1 MVKNDVTSRPDLLG
15 KSDISDTSED
25 NSTADSRLREAL
37 QLIRVIVKFHPR
49 LFAIA
54 VSGAAVFA
62 VCTVGSSI
70 GVRWMVDRVIL
81 IRFNEGELD
90 TSAII
95 IGACL
100 VIGIGLVRAAGVVIR
115 RSFAGRTEWRTAE
128 SITNQVLDH
137 VVAQP
142 ITWHRKRM
150 TGDIVARCGVD
161 SDASVSIL
169 APLPFASSVLV
180 MMLVSSI
187 WMLSVDVPLGVLAIV
202 VFPILLILN
211 ISYQKRIDRFYALA
225 QDELGELSQA
235 VHESFDGVMV
245 VKSFGAENR
254 ETERLAVITSRLRN
268 ARIDAVSVR
277 SSFEAAIDAIPSLIN
292 ITLIVL
298 GAIRVK
304 TGAMT
309 VGDLTSF
316 IYLFTLLVFP
326 LRIIGYLFSE
336 IPHSV
341 AGWRRVREVL
351 DEPVGQDPNELIR
364 QPKFGVA
371 LSCENLNFSHTSEN
385 SVLKDLSLEIL
396 TGRTVAI
403 VGATGCGKTTLL
415 HLLSGLIES
424 DSGTISVQ
432 PGGVGLVF
440 QEAFLFAESLRF
452 NITLDSSITDAQVN
466 KSLRIAECTDFVND
480 LTNGLDTIMGE
491 RGVSLSGGQ
500 RQRIALARA
509 IAHNR
514 GVLLLDDTTSAL
526 DPATEARVVNNLR
539 EMSLT
544 ATNTTN
550 KTTVVIVASRPST
563 IALADE
569 VLYLRNGQI
578 ADHAPH
584 GVLYTRNSEYRE
596 LINAF
601 EHDRHE

>member
-1 MVKNDVTSRPDLLG
+1 MVKNNVTDL
-15 KSDISDTSED
+15 SDLSDLAESK
-25 NSTADSRLREAL
+25 STADSRLREAF

-90 TSAII
+90 TSAIV

-100 VIGIGLVRAAGVVIR
+100 VIGIGLVRAAGVVVR

-128 SITNQVLDH
+128 SITNRVLDH

-142 ITWHRKRM
+142 IKWHRKRM

-268 ARIDAVSVR
+268 ARVDAVSVR
-277 SSFEAAIDAIPSLIN
+277 SSFEAAIDAIPSLMHWSDVWRCLSTGYIGTAHPCCVSHIIRRCPDCRGLVVPASPRRTDN
-292 ITLIVL
+292 PSLRVL
-298 GAIRVK
+298 GSYV
-304 TGAMT
+304 
-309 VGDLTSF
+309 
-316 IYLFTLLVFP
+316 TL
-326 LRIIGYLFSE
+326 
-336 IPHSV
+336 
-341 AGWRRVREVL
+341 
-351 DEPVGQDPNELIR
+351 
-364 QPKFGVA
+364 
-371 LSCENLNFSHTSEN
+371 
-385 SVLKDLSLEIL
+385 
-396 TGRTVAI
+396 
-403 VGATGCGKTTLL
+403 
-415 HLLSGLIES
+415 
-424 DSGTISVQ
+424 
-432 PGGVGLVF
+432 
-440 QEAFLFAESLRF
+440 
-452 NITLDSSITDAQVN
+452 
-466 KSLRIAECTDFVND
+466 
-480 LTNGLDTIMGE
+480 
-491 RGVSLSGGQ
+491 
-500 RQRIALARA
+500 
-509 IAHNR
+509 
-514 GVLLLDDTTSAL
+514 
-526 DPATEARVVNNLR
+526 
-539 EMSLT
+539 
-544 ATNTTN
+544 
-550 KTTVVIVASRPST
+550 
-563 IALADE
+563 
-569 VLYLRNGQI
+569 
-578 ADHAPH
+578 
-584 GVLYTRNSEYRE
+584 
-596 LINAF
+596 
-601 EHDRHE
+601 

>member
-1 MVKNDVTSRPDLLG
+1 MVENDVADV
-15 KSDISDTSED
+15 SESTIKTVD
-25 NSTADSRLREAL
+25 NDSRLKEAF

-49 LFAIA
+49 LFIIA

-81 IRFNEGELD
+81 VRFEEGLLD
-90 TSAII
+90 GSAMLV
-95 IGACL
+95 GACL
-100 VIGIGLVRAAGVVIR
+100 VIGVGLLRAAGVIVR
-115 RSFAGRTEWRTAE
+115 RSYAGRTEWRTAE
-128 SITNQVLDH
+128 TITNRVIDH

-142 ITWHRKRM
+142 ISWHRKRM

-161 SDASVSIL
+161 SDASVAIL

-180 MMLVSSI
+180 MMLVSSA
-187 WMLSVDVPLGVLAIV
+187 WMLSVDIPLGVLAIV
-202 VFPILLILN
+202 VFPILLALN
-211 ISYQKRIDRFYALA
+211 IGYQKRIDRFYALA
-225 QDELGELSQA
+225 QDELGALSQA

-245 VKSFGAENR
+245 VKSFGAEDR
-254 ETERLAVITSRLRN
+254 ETQRLAVITSRLRN

-277 SSFEAAIDAIPSLIN
+277 SMFEAAIDAIPSLIN
-292 ITLIVL
+292 IVLIVL

-304 TGAMT
+304 SGAMSI
-309 VGDLTSF
+309 GDLTSF

-341 AGWRRVREVL
+341 AGWRRVREVI
-351 DEPVGQDPNELIR
+351 DEPIGKDPNDVILFA
-364 QPKFGVA
+364 KAGVA
-371 LSCENLNFSHTSEN
+371 LCCTNVNFAHTAN
-385 SVLKDLSLEIL
+385 NPVLSDLSLEIL
-396 TGRTVAI
+396 CGKTVAI

-415 HLLSGLIES
+415 HLMSGLIEC
-424 DSGTISVQ
+424 DSGSIAVQ

-452 NITLDSSITDAQVN
+452 NITLDSPISDLQVN
-466 KSLRIAECTDFVND
+466 QSLRIAECSDFVGD
-480 LTNGLDTIMGE
+480 LTNGLETMMGE

-514 GVLLLDDTTSAL
+514 ALLLLDDTTSAL
-526 DPATEARVVNNLR
+526 DPSTEARVVNNLR
-539 EMSLT
+539 EMAKTVS
-544 ATNTTN
+544 NI
-550 KTTVVIVASRPST
+550 TTVVIVASRPST

-569 VLYLRNGQI
+569 VLYMRDGQI

-584 GVLYTRNSEYRE
+584 DVLYSRNSDYRE

-601 EHDRHE
+601 EQDRHE

>member
-1 MVKNDVTSRPDLLG
+1 MVETDVADV
-15 KSDISDTSED
+15 SDRTIK
-25 NSTADSRLREAL
+25 TANTDSRLKEAA

-49 LFAIA
+49 LFIIA
-54 VSGAAVFA
+54 VTGAAVFA

-81 IRFNEGELD
+81 VRFEEGRLD
-90 TSAII
+90 GSAML

-100 VIGIGLVRAAGVVIR
+100 VIGVGLLRAAGVIVR
-115 RSFAGRTEWRTAE
+115 RSYAGRTEWRTAE
-128 SITNQVLDH
+128 SITNQVIDK

-142 ITWHRKRM
+142 IAWHRKRM

-180 MMLVSSI
+180 MMLVSSA
-187 WMLSVDVPLGVLAIV
+187 WMLSVDIPLGVLAII
-202 VFPILLILN
+202 VFPILLALN
-211 ISYQKRIDRFYALA
+211 IGYQKRIDRFYALA
-225 QDELGELSQA
+225 QDELGALSEA

-245 VKSFGAENR
+245 VKSFGAEDR

-277 SSFEAAIDAIPSLIN
+277 SMFEAAIDAIPSLIN
-292 ITLIVL
+292 IMLIVL
-298 GAIRVK
+298 GAFRVK
-304 TGAMT
+304 DGAMSI
-309 VGDLTSF
+309 GDLTSF

-341 AGWRRVREVL
+341 AGWRRVREVM
-351 DEPVGQDPNELIR
+351 DEPIGQDPNDVI
-364 QPKFGVA
+364 QIAKPGVA
-371 LSCENLNFSHTSEN
+371 LSCTNVNFAHTPDN
-385 SVLKDLSLEIL
+385 PVLTDLSLEIL
-396 TGRTVAI
+396 SGKTVAI
-403 VGATGCGKTTLL
+403 VGATGSGKTTLL
-415 HLLSGLIES
+415 HLMSGLIEC

-440 QEAFLFAESLRF
+440 QEAFLFAESLKY
-452 NITLDSSITDAQVN
+452 NITLDSLVSDEQVN
-466 KSLRIAECTDFVND
+466 QSLRVAECLDFVGD
-480 LTNGLDTIMGE
+480 LAKGLETMMGE

-514 GVLLLDDTTSAL
+514 SVLLLDDTTSAL
-526 DPATEARVVNNLR
+526 DPGTEARVVNNLR
-539 EMSLT
+539 EMAKTDS
-544 ATNTTN
+544 N

-569 VLYLRNGQI
+569 VLYMRDGKI

-584 GVLYTRNSEYRE
+584 EVLYSRNSDYQE

-601 EHDRHE
+601 ENDRHE